1 MSLVQAESRHE
12 IYTLLKANLVTYFTS
27 SEIREMA
34 QNEAYK
40 LYRLYSY
47 AGMKID
53 PCGVVYSHYTKDI
66 PVNEFWNLVAYDME
80 DKIVLSW
87 NEFILGT
94 PYGRM
99 RYMG

>member
-12 IYTLLKANLVTYFTS
+12 IHTLLKANLVTYFS
-27 SEIREMA
+27 LSEIHEMA

-53 PCGVVYSHYTKDI
+53 PCGVVYSRYTKGI
-66 PVNEFWNLVAYDME
+66 PVNEFWNLVAYDVE
-80 DKIVLSW
+80 DEIVLSW
-87 NEFILGT
+87 NEFVLRT